1 MKEIEE
7 LFLPDDVRYA
17 ETHEWARDDG
27 DSVTIGINDYAQDQ
41 LGDIVFVELPEVGA
55 TFEKGEEFGTL
66 ESVKAVSEIYMPVSG
81 KVTATNEALEEAPEL
96 VNEEPYTNGWI
107 IEIKP
112 DDPDET
118 NTLMSSSEYLEML
131 KGEE

>member
-7 LFLPDDVRYA
+7 LFLPDNVRYA
-17 ETHEWARDDG
+17 ETHEWARADG
-27 DSVTIGINDYAQDQ
+27 DNMTIGINDYAQDQ
-41 LGDIVFVELPEVGA
+41 LGDIVFVELPEIGA

-81 KVTATNEALEEAPEL
+81 EITAINEDLEEAPEL
-96 VNEEPYTNGWI
+96 VNGEPYNAGWI
-107 IEIKP
+107 IEVKP
-112 DDPDET
+112 NDPDEI

>member
-7 LFLPDDVRYA
+7 LFLPDNVRYA
-17 ETHEWARDDG
+17 ETHEWARADG
-27 DSVTIGINDYAQDQ
+27 DNMTIGINDYAQDQ
-41 LGDIVFVELPEVGA
+41 LGDIVFVELPEIGA

-81 KVTATNEALEEAPEL
+81 EITAINEDLEEAPEL
-96 VNEEPYTNGWI
+96 VNGEPYNAGWI
-107 IEIKP
+107 IEVKP
-112 DDPDET
+112 NDPDEI

-131 KGEE
+131 KGGE

>member
-7 LFLPDDVRYA
+7 LFLPDDVRYS
-17 ETHEWARDDG
+17 ETHEWARDDDG
-27 DSVTIGINDYAQDQ
+27 SVKVGINDYAQDQ
-41 LGDIVFVELPEVGA
+41 LGDIVFVELPEVGNSL
-55 TFEKGEEFGTL
+55 EKGEDFGTL

-81 KVTATNEALEEAPEL
+81 KVTAINEALEEAPEL

-112 DDPDET
+112 DDPNEI

>member
-7 LFLPDDVRYA
+7 LFLPDDVHYT

-27 DSVTIGINDYAQDQ
+27 NSVTIGINDYAQDQ

-55 TFEKGEEFGTL
+55 IFEKGEEFGTL
-66 ESVKAVSEIYMPVSG
+66 ESVKAVSEMNMPVSG
-81 KVTATNEALEEAPEL
+81 EVIAINEALEEAPEL
-96 VNEEPYTNGWI
+96 INQEPYNDGWI
-107 IEIKP
+107 IEVKP

-118 NTLMSSSEYLEML
+118 HTLMSSSEYLEML
-131 KGEE
+131 KGAE